1 MEPIDKIRKIR
12 EFFSGDQ
19 YATLST
25 GAVIEEAGKN
35 YAKCSLKLER
45 KHRNAMGGV
54 MGGAMFTLA
63 DFAFAVAS
71 NIGSPPT
78 VSVSGQIVYL
88 GAVKGDVL
96 TAVARCLHAGR
107 SGCSFTVDIS
117 DNLGNAVASVTFY
130 GFRMSGSMLIDE
142 NGDTPKNG

>member
-1 MEPIDKIRKIR
+1 MEPIDKIRV
-12 EFFSGDQ
+12 FFSGDQ
-19 YATLST
+19 YATLAT
-25 GAVIEEAGKN
+25 GAIIEEAGKN

-54 MGGAMFTLA
+54 MGGVMFTLA

-88 GAVKGDVL
+88 GAAKGDML

-117 DNLGNAVASVTFY
+117 DDLGNAVASVTFY
-130 GFRMSGSMLIDE
+130 GFRKNGPMLIDE
-142 NGDTPKNG
+142 NGDTPEK

>member
-1 MEPIDKIRKIR
+1 MTRIEKIR
-12 EFFSGDQ
+12 EFFANDQ
-19 YATLST
+19 YATLAT

-54 MGGAMFTLA
+54 MGGVMFTLA

-71 NIGSPPT
+71 NLGSPPT

-88 GAVKGDVL
+88 GAAKGDML
-96 TAVARCLHAGR
+96 IAEAKCLHAGR
-107 SGCSFTVDIS
+107 SGCSFTIDIS
-117 DNLGNAVASVTFY
+117 DELGNAVASVTFY
-130 GFRMSGSMLIDE
+130 GFRKNGQMLIDE
-142 NGDTPKNG
+142 NGDVPEEQG